1 MLKLTKPV
9 SSARIF
15 KGEQSAFVAG
25 GREVAR
31 LAEEGKTYTMFGWK
45 AAALVWNCEAYVF
58 SPNTSLIE
66 QFHRYPDVHDAK
78 EAGVPVM
85 RVSEPV
91 DEITMC
97 ALIYDLCA
105 APNAR
110 GLSSYPAEF
119 LTP

>member
-1 MLKLTKPV
+1 MDRVFSTHSQLGH
-9 SSARIF
+9 
-15 KGEQSAFVAG
+15 KGEHMFTAEPGGLPVYTCVCNGWRVFV
-25 GREVAR
+25 
-31 LAEEGKTYTMFGWK
+31 WK